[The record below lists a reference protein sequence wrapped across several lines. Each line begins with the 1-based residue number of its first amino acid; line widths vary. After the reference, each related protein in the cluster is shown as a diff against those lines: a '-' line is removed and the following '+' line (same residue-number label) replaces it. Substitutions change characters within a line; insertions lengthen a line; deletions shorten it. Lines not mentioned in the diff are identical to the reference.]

1 MYLEEIAMKWIIAA
15 LIIFTAGWMLFDGS
29 RALTVGDYITPSEG
43 EYAGQLGPW
52 AGVVRS
58 LGIDPRSTFM
68 KLTFIVYG
76 IAGLVAA
83 VGYVSNQ
90 PWSARALLAFAIL
103 VLWYLPFGTFVGI
116 LALILFW
123 FQRSKRLNSIHT

>member
-1 MYLEEIAMKWIIAA
+1 MKWIIAA